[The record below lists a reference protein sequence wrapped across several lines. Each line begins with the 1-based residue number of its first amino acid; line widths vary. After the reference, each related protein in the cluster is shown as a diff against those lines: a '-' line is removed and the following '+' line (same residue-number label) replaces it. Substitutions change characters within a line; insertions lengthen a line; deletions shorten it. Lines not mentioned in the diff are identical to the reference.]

1 MLIVQGDK
9 ILAQMKNV
17 DVQLDNVI
25 IDVGQNYVIKN
36 FEVEKNSGHY
46 KAAHHGFTINFVKA
60 TKVTPHKILE
70 IHETMYNFIMFDD
83 IVSGSTNTNF
93 LIGTIFEYLINEQLY
108 MLVSLFSLML
118 VFL

>member
-70 IHETMYNFIMFDD
+70 IPKTMYNFTMFDD
-83 IVSGSTNTNF
+83 IVSGSINKLF
-93 LIGTIFEYLINEQLY
+93 DRYIFKICAYEQLE
-108 MLVSLFSLML
+108 MLGWLVSLMMGF
-118 VFL
+118 V